1 MNGNNSILPL
11 IIFLLIYLIDYILS
25 QNLINETDRRSILDL
40 KIKGND
46 FQKIMGSKPFPDLI
60 YLNGIMTFIDDLGR
74 IFIEGE
80 KKNEINKV
88 TLIWNQ
94 KINTCENLFKSS
106 TGIIEM
112 DLSNFDASIVT
123 SMKSMLENCKQL
135 EYINFGY
142 INTSS
147 VLDMSNLFNNCSSL
161 L

>member
-94 KINTCENLFKSS
+94 KINTCENNWYNRNGF
-106 TGIIEM
+106 I
-112 DLSNFDASIVT
+112 
-123 SMKSMLENCKQL
+123 
-135 EYINFGY
+135 
-142 INTSS
+142 
-147 VLDMSNLFNNCSSL
+147 
-161 L
+161 